1 MTETLVVLA
10 TNRVSGLKRQAA
22 EDPRYRMI
30 IFTEHKYRADYEA
43 AGFDPVF
50 SVPAMEDLTAVRGE
64 FARLLESIDTVGVIG
79 GTERAVQPAGFV
91 RSYFGLAGPGFEECA
106 RLTDKYAMK
115 RAWRAAGLPVAEF
128 QAIRGLDQF
137 REAVS
142 SRPLPL
148 IIKPSRGTGAV
159 HITAVTTESEREAA
173 LVSPPS
179 YVSTE
184 DYYTLIEKKL
194 DVIAEYHVD
203 AVISGGVIMYDL
215 VGRYFAPPMNWREPG
230 PRGSYTVH
238 PDDPAHGHV
247 DSLATAAV
255 AALNVTDGVTHC
267 EIFETAEGFVVGEI
281 AGRPGGGS
289 CSPLMK
295 HHLGVNAWD
304 AFVATTLGREVPRGI
319 ENDTSQVIACVMLP
333 EAERPVAD
341 WTPADEIAALPGV
354 DEVVVTCRAGRT
366 SGYRHS
372 SVGSGYVVFHAD
384 ADDVTASATRIAES
398 FRLVYA

>member
-1 MTETLVVLA
+1 
-10 TNRVSGLKRQAA
+10 
-22 EDPRYRMI
+22 
-30 IFTEHKYRADYEA
+30 
-43 AGFDPVF
+43 
-50 SVPAMEDLTAVRGE
+50 
-64 FARLLESIDTVGVIG
+64 
-79 GTERAVQPAGFV
+79 
-91 RSYFGLAGPGFEECA
+91 
-106 RLTDKYAMK
+106 MK

-247 DSLATAAV
+247 ESLATAAV

-354 DEVVVTCRAGRT
+354 DEVVVTCRTGRT

>member
-1 MTETLVVLA
+1 MTDTLVVFA

-50 SVPAMEDLTAVRGE
+50 SVPAMEDFTAVREE
-64 FARLLESIDTVGVIG
+64 FARLLESIDPVGVIG

-91 RSYFGLAGPGFEECA
+91 RSYFGLDGPGFEECA
-106 RLTDKYAMK
+106 RLTDKYLMK

-148 IIKPSRGTGAV
+148 IINPSRGTGAV

-173 LVSPPS
+173 LASPPS

-238 PDDPAHGHV
+238 PDDPAHGRV
-247 DSLATAAV
+247 ESLATAAV

-267 EIFETAEGFVVGEI
+267 EIFETTEGFVVGEI
-281 AGRPGGGS
+281 AGRPGGRKLLSAHEASPGRQRVGRLRHDHAGS
-289 CSPLMK
+289 RGPPRHRERHVSGDRLR
-295 HHLGVNAWD
+295 D
-304 AFVATTLGREVPRGI
+304 AARGGAARRGLDPR
-319 ENDTSQVIACVMLP
+319 
-333 EAERPVAD
+333 
-341 WTPADEIAALPGV
+341 
-354 DEVVVTCRAGRT
+354 
-366 SGYRHS
+366 
-372 SVGSGYVVFHAD
+372 
-384 ADDVTASATRIAES
+384 
-398 FRLVYA
+398 